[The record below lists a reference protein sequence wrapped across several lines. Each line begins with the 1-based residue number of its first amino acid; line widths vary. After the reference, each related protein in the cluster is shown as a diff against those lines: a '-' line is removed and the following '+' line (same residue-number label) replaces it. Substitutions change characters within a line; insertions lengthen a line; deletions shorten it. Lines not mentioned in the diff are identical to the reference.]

1 MKKLLLI
8 LIISLNFNAFA
19 QKECEYDTSVTDS
32 IGTYKSTKEYIV
44 HERYFGSNKATLLFS
59 LINAEGLISLNVQM
73 IKKNNEF
80 IPAKCFDKNSK
91 IYLQLEN
98 GKIITL
104 LAIDQETCGEAI
116 SKESENVR
124 ALSGYFLFMKE
135 SFQEIKKSPVSLMRI
150 KFAGET
156 EDYIL
161 KSELISESN
170 QVTYYPQNYFINYL
184 KCVE

>member
-8 LIISLNFNAFA
+8 VIILLNFKAFA
-19 QKECEYDTSVTDS
+19 QKECEYDTSIIDS

-44 HERYFGSNKATLLFS
+44 HERYFGNNKSTLLFS
-59 LINAEGLISLNVQM
+59 LINAEGLISLNIQM

-98 GKIITL
+98 GKIVTL
-104 LAIDQETCGEAI
+104 IAIDQETCGDAI

-135 SFQEIKKSPVSLMRI
+135 SFQELKKSPVSLMRI
-150 KFAGET
+150 KFSGET
-156 EDYIL
+156 EDYVL

-170 QVTYYPQNYFINYL
+170 QNTYFPQNYFINYL

>member
-8 LIISLNFNAFA
+8 LIMFLNFNAFA
-19 QKECEYDTSVTDS
+19 QKECEYDTSITDS

-44 HERYFGSNKATLLFS
+44 HERYFGNNKSTLLFS
-59 LINAEGLISLNVQM
+59 LINAEGLISLNIQM

-98 GKIITL
+98 GKIVTL
-104 LAIDQETCGEAI
+104 IAIDQETCGEAI

-135 SFQEIKKSPVSLMRI
+135 SFQELKKSPVSLMRI
-150 KFAGET
+150 KFSAET
-156 EDYIL
+156 EDYVL

-170 QVTYYPQNYFINYL
+170 QNTYYPQNYFINYL

>member
-1 MKKLLLI
+1 MKFIKFLVVGFVFGIVLTKSEAVSWYRI
-8 LIISLNFNAFA
+8 YEMFYFQSFHMFGIISVAIA
-19 QKECEYDTSVTDS
+19 T
-32 IGTYKSTKEYIV
+32 GIV
-44 HERYFGSNKATLLFS
+44 G
-59 LINAEGLISLNVQM
+59 IQI

-98 GKIITL
+98 GKIVTL
-104 LAIDQETCGEAI
+104 IAIDQETCGEAI

-124 ALSGYFLFMKE
+124 ALTGYFLFMKE
-135 SFQEIKKSPVSLMRI
+135 SFQDLKKSPVSLMRI

-156 EDYIL
+156 EDYVL

-170 QVTYYPQNYFINYL
+170 QNTYFPQNYFINYL